1 MGKTIMKSEHDLAAR
16 WRFRL
21 RRTLLLAGVA
31 LGTLALPAHAI
42 TREPIPVVATFSILG
57 DMVREV
63 GGERVRITTIVG
75 PNMDAHRFEPTPQD
89 VKALKEARVLVLN
102 GLDFEAWLPR
112 LLQASGFEGRKVLA
126 TEGISVRHF
135 AEGGAHVH
143 GHDAAGS
150 DAAGHQPAQGGHDHA
165 SQAPAGGKIESHA
178 SHDHSDH
185 DVDPHAW
192 QDLSNGVI
200 YVRNIAAGLSKADP
214 RNAGYYEGRAN
225 SYIARI
231 KTLDNEIRTALAAI
245 PPEQRRVITAHD
257 SFGYFGAA
265 YGVEFVPLAGLSNE
279 AEPSAKEMARIINKA
294 REAKVGGIFVENMS
308 SPALAQQVARETGAL
323 MGGTLYSDALGP
335 ADQPAAT
342 YLGMMSWNA
351 GRLVYVLKQ
360 KSS

>member
-1 MGKTIMKSEHDLAAR
+1 MKLESDLANGR
-16 WRFRL
+16 RSIL
-21 RRTLLLAGVA
+21 RRTLLAAAVA
-31 LGTLALPAHAI
+31 LSTFALPSHAI
-42 TREPIPVVATFSILG
+42 TREPLPVVATFSILG

-89 VKALKEARVLVLN
+89 AKALQEARVLVLN

-112 LLQASGFEGRKVLA
+112 LLQASGFEGRTVLA
-126 TEGISVRHF
+126 TEGIAVRRF
-135 AEGGAHVH
+135 ADEDGDSHEHHAHGSDPKGEHANPDGGHADHAHV
-143 GHDAAGS
+143 
-150 DAAGHQPAQGGHDHA
+150 
-165 SQAPAGGKIESHA
+165 
-178 SHDHSDH
+178 SHDHTH
-185 DVDPHAW
+185 GDVDPHAW

-200 YVRNIAAGLSKADP
+200 YVRNIAAGLAKADP

-231 KTLDNEIRTALAAI
+231 KTLDQEIRTALAAI
-245 PPEQRRVITAHD
+245 PPERRRVITAHD

-265 YGVEFVPLAGLSNE
+265 YGVKFIPLVGLSNQ
-279 AEPSAKEMARIINKA
+279 AEPSAKEMADIIKRA
-294 REAKVGGIFVENMS
+294 RDAEVGGIFVENMS